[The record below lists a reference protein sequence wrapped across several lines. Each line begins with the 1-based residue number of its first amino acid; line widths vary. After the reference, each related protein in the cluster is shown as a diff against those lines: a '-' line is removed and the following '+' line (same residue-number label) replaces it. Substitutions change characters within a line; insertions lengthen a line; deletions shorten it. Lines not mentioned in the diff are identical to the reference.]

1 MTLQG
6 NSTYEC
12 PKTSCTTDEIIL
24 TQPSTVDFHC
34 DYENPPST
42 TEYEWYLDGVKQP
55 TTTSNAT
62 FEFMSNSSTTLV
74 ECRAVIEGDED
85 CKCNSSRAVNVTV
98 VGKHNAPI
106 CCVFAYTW

>member
-12 PKTSCTTDEIIL
+12 LKTSCTTDEIIL

-55 TTTSNAT
+55 AT
-62 FEFMSNSSTTLV
+62 ASKASITITESGSHSV
-74 ECRAVIEGDED
+74 ECRGMIDED
-85 CKCNSSRAVNVTV
+85 DKCKCHSSRTLNITV
-98 VGKHNAPI
+98 VGKQ
-106 CCVFAYTW
+106 